1 MVPRNLPFIIFLSFV
16 AISSWYLTRLNK
28 TIEDDSLSF
37 KPIYQRYYL
46 EQARILGNDNKGK
59 ILYEIKADYA
69 EQIEDES
76 IQFSDVIIRYLPD
89 SKVPWVVNA
98 DFATLQEGNPKIVLR
113 GYVQIVN
120 PSDNNETKIQTNY
133 IELDPDRFIAETKDK
148 VEIQFGSRNVTAIG
162 MLASLYDDKIE
173 LKSDIR
179 GKIEP

>member
-1 MVPRNLPFIIFLSFV
+1 MAPRNLPFIIFLSFV

-46 EQARILGNDNKGK
+46 EQARILGNDSKGK

-98 DFATLQEGNPKIVLR
+98 DFAILQEGNPKIVLR

-162 MLASLYDDKIE
+162 MLASLNDDKIE